1 MLIDGT
7 EGRGPITDAMK
18 AESDKNGYVR
28 RQKIKDGS
36 TLNEHVCIHNKRVRI
51 RMCICKI
58 FLVVPISI
66 LMNVHVFAMY

>member
-18 AESDKNGYVR
+18 TESDKNGYVR

-36 TLNEHVCIHNKRVRI
+36 TLNAHVCSKYVSTEA
-51 RMCICKI
+51 CTDK
-58 FLVVPISI
+58 
-66 LMNVHVFAMY
+66 NVYL